1 MNRKFKNVLIILLS
15 IITIYCILM
24 TSTLIVTKSKI
35 IYYFDIDYLNITQ
48 NSMLTKE
55 EIKKNY
61 DYTIEYLFNR
71 DIIEFKPPTLPSSA
85 DGSQHFLDVRNLFN
99 LGKRILLIGLITGC
113 VILYI
118 LRGDNFAYKF
128 LKYSGITLICIPV
141 LSLAFINVDFTSA
154 FTLFHELM
162 FKNDKWLLDPATDP
176 IINMMP
182 EEFFAHCGVAIIVI
196 SAIFGIL
203 MLVAYKWFH
212 GKSNKNNCKGLVK

>member
-1 MNRKFKNVLIILLS
+1 MNRKFKNLLIILLS

-48 NSMLTKE
+48 SSLLSKE
-55 EIKKNY
+55 KIKKNY

-71 DIIEFKPPTLPSSA
+71 DIIEFKPPTLPSST

-99 LGKRILLIGLITGC
+99 LGKGILLIGLITGC

-118 LRGDNFAYKF
+118 LRGEKFVYKF
-128 LKYSGITLICIPV
+128 LKYSGITLVCIPV
-141 LSLAFINVDFTSA
+141 FSLAFINVDFTSA

-182 EEFFAHCGVAIIVI
+182 EEFFAHCGVAIIII
-196 SAIFGIL
+196 SAVFGIL
-203 MLVAYKWFH
+203 LLVAYKWFH
-212 GKSNKNNCKGLVK
+212 GKNNKNDYKGFIK